1 MAQNWFYADKH
12 NQQQGPVD
20 ESTLVAAYQRG
31 DVLITT
37 LVWREGLPNWIPF
50 SSVAAGLG
58 IALPSAPPL
67 LPRTGKVQ
75 IVKSGKSGSSTAV
88 IIIVVVFGL
97 IFMVGILA
105 AIALPAYQDYTIRAR
120 VANAYMQGIA
130 LKNDVAEF
138 YTREKRCPGNGE
150 GTFKK
155 ADEYVSPYVSSIQ
168 FGALKS
174 SGSCAIQVSLES
186 LGSTQTQG
194 AVLQLAMAADGT
206 WSESSSSLAPRYLP
220 MSMRK

>member
-1 MAQNWFYADKH
+1 MAQNWFYADKQ

-20 ESTLVAAYQRG
+20 ESALVAAYQRG
-31 DVLITT
+31 EILIST

-58 IALPSAPPL
+58 IALPSAPPS

-75 IVKSGKSGSSTAV
+75 IVKSGKSGSSTV
-88 IIIVVVFGL
+88 VVIIVVVFGL
-97 IFMVGILA
+97 IAMLGILA
-105 AIALPAYQDYTIRAR
+105 AIAVPAYQDYTIRAR
-120 VANAYMQGIA
+120 VMNAYMQGVA
-130 LKNDVAEF
+130 LKSDVAEF
-138 YTREKRCPGNGE
+138 YTREKRCPTNGE
-150 GTFKK
+150 DTFKK
-155 ADEYVSPYVSSIQ
+155 ADEYVTQYVSGIQ

-174 SGSCAIQVSLES
+174 SGSCAIQVSLKG
-186 LGSTQTQG
+186 LGSPQTEG
-194 AVLQLAMAADGT
+194 AVLQFALAAEGT

>member
-58 IALPSAPPL
+58 IALPSAPT
-67 LPRTGKVQ
+67 LPRTGNVQ

-155 ADEYVSPYVSSIQ
+155 ADEYVSQYVSSIQ